1 MTPAVPP
8 RAGAARTLAP
18 RVWVTRPATAS
29 PELVYRLVDAGL
41 DVYWH
46 PLLRV
51 VPPQD
56 LAPLDAALR
65 QGSHAHW
72 TVFTSAEGVRACA
85 TRLEHLG
92 ERRSWQGAIAV
103 VGPATAAA
111 LDALSA
117 TPALVATPHDATGL
131 LAGLLPRLRAGAT
144 VLYPRAAGA
153 APALADG
160 LRHLGATV
168 IDPIAYDV
176 VPTPVEPPAGDVE
189 AVVFCSPS
197 AVTAAT
203 PFAAIRSRAIAACI
217 GRTTAEAA
225 RRAGWRVAVAP
236 VATAAALADLLAKA
250 LDGVRSTFEP
260 DGRRHVGEDP
270 LDPHAA
276 VVVAR
281 RLHGVGVD
289 QRGHS
294 TCATDCGEGI

>member
-1 MTPAVPP
+1 MTPAAPP

-29 PELVYRLVDAGL
+29 PELVDRLVDAGL

-56 LAPLDAALR
+56 LTPLDAALR
-65 QGSHAHW
+65 QRSHADW
-72 TVFTSAEGVRACA
+72 TVFTSTEGVRACA

-92 ERRSWQGAIAV
+92 EQRSWPGAIAV

-111 LDALSA
+111 LDVLGAR
-117 TPALVATPHDATGL
+117 PALVATPHDATGL
-131 LAGLLPRLRAGAT
+131 LAGLVPRLRAGAT

-160 LRHLGATV
+160 LRHRGAAV

-176 VPTPVEPPAGDVE
+176 APTPAQPPPGDVE

-197 AVTAAT
+197 AVAAAT
-203 PFAAIRSRAIAACI
+203 PFAEIRVSAIAACI

-236 VATAAALADLLAKA
+236 VATAAALADVLAMA
-250 LDGVRSTFEP
+250 LGGVRSTFEP
-260 DGRRHVGEDP
+260 DGRRHVGENLFDS
-270 LDPHAA
+270 HAA

-289 QRGHS
+289 RL
-294 TCATDCGEGI
+294 